1 MPGFWKRPVTRMY
14 SYNLDLGEHYYYPI
28 SHYLEAER
36 GTRGETPGALTF
48 NERLARRWLHGRR
61 YGATDLSDRYSRA
74 SSLSRFD
81 GDWSYLAGEMSNRS
95 ARARSEVRTSSA
107 GYDANNVSA
116 FANYKNALL
125 DTSRELRQEASA
137 NLMAREQSR
146 SHSLANM
153 RAEAASRRSAFQQ
166 MRASTP
172 MTATANT
179 ESSSTTRSSYRTES
193 KRRIEDDICKKVAD
207 VHMMPW
213 ALGTE
218 LDEAQSAS
226 ARARSRI
233 SELERELEEITK
245 RAMTTSTHARRTAA
259 QLAKEASLEDEQAMA
274 STYKKSR
281 KVMIQSAQRAC

>member
-1 MPGFWKRPVTRMY
+1 MGANSIWQHTSCGWQAYFLYRLDRLSSLQHSLFLLQDIPGSDSFEVSLSKLSLDLSEFFAFFPAPFIMPGFWKRPVTRMY

-95 ARARSEVRTSSA
+95 ARARSEIRTSSA
-107 GYDANNVSA
+107 GFDANNVSA

-137 NLMAREQSR
+137 NLLAREQSR
-146 SHSLANM
+146 SNSLANM
-153 RAEAASRRSAFQQ
+153 RAEAAQRRSAFQQ

-172 MTATANT
+172 MTATANAGSS
-179 ESSSTTRSSYRTES
+179 SSSTSRSSYRMES
-193 KRRIEDDICKKVAD
+193 K
-207 VHMMPW
+207 
-213 ALGTE
+213 
-218 LDEAQSAS
+218 
-226 ARARSRI
+226 
-233 SELERELEEITK
+233 
-245 RAMTTSTHARRTAA
+245 
-259 QLAKEASLEDEQAMA
+259 
-274 STYKKSR
+274 
-281 KVMIQSAQRAC
+281 